1 MIPSLKYTSLAVA
14 LLSLGFAM
22 HAPAAAQGADALLE
36 EIVVTSQRREQ
47 SLQEVPSAVTAI
59 SSDALELK
67 QIDNLLDLQYAVPN
81 LSLAAN
87 TGTANG
93 ARIFLRGVGEDESRV
108 SADPAIAVY
117 VDGIYVG
124 RQVGA
129 LFDLVDLQ
137 RVEVLRGPQGT
148 LYGRNSNGGAIR
160 LVSKAPDVTQS
171 TAKIGLTLGSE
182 DRFDVKANANLVL
195 GSNTALRTS
204 FLSRKRDG
212 FHSLNPNGDF
222 AGTGG
227 NVGQLDTLAFRAAL
241 AHDFG
246 DLFSATLILDA
257 TNDESDPVPD
267 SAAPGHDADG
277 DLFTIEPLPGTV
289 CSALTPANFMPMG
302 CFREYQSDVR
312 VRGVSLRLSGAI
324 GAFEWASLTG
334 YRSMQDELV
343 SRIGFPYIQ
352 DTDQDQFS
360 QELTLT
366 SQFDS
371 AFNFVAGIFVFT
383 EDAQLD
389 SVFVA
394 PFSLGVETEAM
405 AVFFQSTYDVSAS
418 TTLTTGIRYTDETKD
433 VDAMSFLTIG
443 RQESV
448 DFNNAT
454 YTLSLDRQFSE
465 SLMGYVSYATG
476 FKSGGWSP
484 DCFAATACFLPV
496 DEETLD
502 SLEFGIRAELLGNRL
517 RLNATYFFNSY
528 EGLQIG
534 ATVPDLG
541 FTRFNTKETEIDGL
555 EVELLLNITEQLA
568 INATFGTLN
577 GEYTDLTES
586 QAGGLSNNGASPGC
600 GGTPSIACAMDLNL
614 KNAPDYKGTL
624 GATYRVPMRSGT
636 LTASVDVSFEDDS
649 FSLVA
654 NDPPHALTDPGTL
667 FDARLV
673 WEADSDWRLALWG
686 KNLADEE
693 YARASTARSF
703 SQYAAAPRTWGLD
716 VSYSF

>member
-1 MIPSLKYTSLAVA
+1 MKYALGHLTLVLLILLVA
-14 LLSLGFAM
+14 SGI
-22 HAPAAAQGADALLE
+22 HPPAAAQGAQGILE

-59 SSDALELK
+59 GADALELK

-81 LSLAAN
+81 LSLATN

-129 LFDLVDLQ
+129 LFDLLDLE

-160 LVSKAPDVTQS
+160 LVSKVPDVTQS
-171 TAKIGLTLGSE
+171 SAKIGLTLGSE
-182 DRFDVKANANLVL
+182 GRFDVKANANLVL
-195 GSNTALRTS
+195 GSRTALRTS
-204 FLSRKRDG
+204 FLSRERDG

-227 NVGQLDTLAFRAAL
+227 DVGGLDTLAFRAAL
-241 AHDFG
+241 AHDFS
-246 DLFSATLILDA
+246 DSLSASLIVDA

-267 SAAPGHDADG
+267 SAAPGNDADG
-277 DLFTIEPLPGTV
+277 NLFTIEPLPGTV
-289 CSALTPANFMPMG
+289 CSSATPSNSLPMG
-302 CFREYQSDVR
+302 CFREYGSDVR
-312 VRGVSLRLSGAI
+312 VRGVSLRLAGVVAD
-324 GAFEWASLTG
+324 FELASTSG
-334 YRSMQDELV
+334 YRSMQDELL
-343 SRIGFPYIQ
+343 SRIGFPYEQ
-352 DTDQDQFS
+352 QTDQDQFS
-360 QELTLT
+360 QEFTLT
-366 SQFDS
+366 SQFNG
-371 AFNFVAGIFVFT
+371 AFNFVAGLYLFT

-389 SVFVA
+389 SVFVF
-394 PFSLGVETEAM
+394 PFSLGVETEAT
-405 AVFFQSTYDVSAS
+405 AAFFQSTYDVTAAS
-418 TTLTTGIRYTDETKD
+418 TLTLGIRYTDETKE
-433 VDAMSFLTIG
+433 VDAMSFLGIG
-443 RQESV
+443 RQESS

-454 YTLSLDRQFSE
+454 YRVSLDRRFTE
-465 SLMGYVSYATG
+465 SLMGYVSYSTG

-484 DCFAATACFLPV
+484 DCFSPTACFLPV
-496 DEETLD
+496 EEETLD
-502 SLEFGIRAELLGNRL
+502 SLEFGIRAELLENRL

-534 ATVPDLG
+534 ATVPGLG

-555 EVELLLNITEQLA
+555 EVELLFNITEQLA
-568 INATFGTLN
+568 INATFGTLK

-586 QAGGLSNNGASPGC
+586 QAGGLTNNGASPGC
-600 GGTPSIACAMDLNL
+600 GGTPSISCALGLNL

-624 GATYRVPMRSGT
+624 GASYRVPMRSGMF
-636 LTASVDVSFEDDS
+636 TASVDLSFEDDS

-654 NDPPHALTDPGTL
+654 NAPPHALTDPGTL
-667 FDARLV
+667 FDARIV
-673 WEADSDWRLALWG
+673 WEANSDWRVALWG
-686 KNLADEE
+686 KNLGDEE
-693 YARASTARSF
+693 YARASTAASF
-703 SQYAAAPRTWGLD
+703 SQYAAAPRTWGVD
-716 VSYSF
+716 FSYSF